1 MNRHTLR
8 YYFTEGFRGIFLH
21 AFSSFAAVG
30 VITAC
35 LLIMGSFSLVAVNIQ
50 AMVTEMEQSS
60 EIVVEIDESLSD
72 AAARSVGTQ
81 INRIENVYE
90 AEWFPREDAF
100 AQYVEKLEDPLLMQS
115 FTPDI
120 FPHRY
125 KVYLVNVQYAEE
137 TARDL
142 EALPGVAAVNVER
155 DLLNSLLSIRR
166 VVRVVSVVFI
176 LALLVVSLFIMQ
188 NTIKLAT
195 FERREEIAIM
205 RVVGAAKGFIRWP
218 FVVEGF
224 LLGLMAGLLAY
235 FLQALAYNRFADSL
249 LRPITPIQL
258 ISFGELWLPVL
269 AVFLLTGFLVGV
281 FGSVL
286 TIRKYLRA

>member
-1 MNRHTLR
+1 MNRHTIR

-35 LLIMGSFSLVAVNIQ
+35 LLIMGSFTLVAVNVQ
-50 AMVTEMEQSS
+50 SMVTEMEQSS
-60 EIVVEIDESLSD
+60 EIVVEVEEGITD
-72 AAARSVGTQ
+72 AAARSVGSR
-81 INRIENVYE
+81 INQMENVFRS
-90 AEWFPREDAF
+90 EWFPREEAF
-100 AQYVEKLEDPLLMQS
+100 ELFSEKTDPILMEG

-125 KVYLVNVQYAEE
+125 RVFLVNVQYAGE
-137 TARDL
+137 TAR
-142 EALPGVAAVNVER
+142 EIENLPHVVKVEVQR
-155 DLLNSLLSIRR
+155 DLLDSLLSIRR

-205 RVVGAAKGFIRWP
+205 RVVGATKGFIRWP

-224 LLGLMAGLLAY
+224 ILGLMAGFAAY
-235 FLQALAYNRFADSL
+235 FLQMIAYNRFAESL
-249 LRPITPIQL
+249 LKPITPINL
-258 ISFGELWLPVL
+258 ISFGELWLPVM

-281 FGSVL
+281 FGSVM

>member
-1 MNRHTLR
+1 MNRHTVR

-35 LLIMGSFSLVAVNIQ
+35 LLIMGSFTLVAVNVQ
-50 AMVTEMEQSS
+50 SMVTEMEQSS
-60 EIVVEIDESLSD
+60 EIVVEVDDGLTD
-72 AAARSVGTQ
+72 AAAKSVGSR
-81 INRIENVYE
+81 INRLENVYE
-90 AEWFPREDAF
+90 SVWFPREEAF
-100 AQYVEKLEDPLLMQS
+100 ALFTEKTDPILMQGY
-115 FTPDI
+115 TPDI

-125 KVYLVNVQYAEE
+125 KVYLLNVQYAEE
-137 TARDL
+137 TARDI
-142 EALPGVAAVNVER
+142 EALPGVVKVDVQR

-166 VVRVVSVVFI
+166 VVQVVSLVFI
-176 LALLVVSLFIMQ
+176 LTLLVVSLFIMQ

-224 LLGLMAGLLAY
+224 ILGLMAGFLAY
-235 FLQALAYNRFADSL
+235 FLQMFAYNRFTESL
-249 LRPITPIQL
+249 LKPITPIQL
-258 ISFGELWLPVL
+258 VSFGELWLPVM

-281 FGSVL
+281 FGSVM